1 MTWAGKQRH
10 GCGGDGVER
19 KQKGGEQCQ
28 ASWLAKT
35 PIRSDY
41 GSDEQLFWV
50 SHPSHP
56 FDCRHVCRVHR
67 QFQCRC
73 LKVEPVVAAST
84 GGLRAS
90 SVGSSYLR
98 ESLSMDVIIDVAA
111 TEFLLQASCMENTN
125 STLIDDDAEVRVDD
139 NGIVQNTKCMGLTRA
154 LQENPMLPEPSPG
167 LEGTPV

>member
-1 MTWAGKQRH
+1 M
-10 GCGGDGVER
+10 
-19 KQKGGEQCQ
+19 
-28 ASWLAKT
+28 
-35 PIRSDY
+35 
-41 GSDEQLFWV
+41 
-50 SHPSHP
+50 
-56 FDCRHVCRVHR
+56 
-67 QFQCRC
+67 
-73 LKVEPVVAAST
+73 EPVVAAST

-125 STLIDDDAEVRVDD
+125 STLMDDDAEVRVDD

>member
-1 MTWAGKQRH
+1 MEWNENKRVVNNAKLL
-10 GCGGDGVER
+10 DSR
-19 KQKGGEQCQ
+19 KLRLDQIMVLMNSYSE
-28 ASWLAKT
+28 SHIPL
-35 PIRSDY
+35 IRSIAAMY
-41 GSDEQLFWV
+41 VV
-50 SHPSHP
+50 SIVS
-56 FDCRHVCRVHR
+56 FSV
-67 QFQCRC
+67 
-73 LKVEPVVAAST
+73 

-125 STLIDDDAEVRVDD
+125 STLMDDDAEVRVDD